1 MRTNQDRRL
10 QIADAA
16 ILILADAGAHG
27 LTHRAVDARAGVPL
41 GTTSNFFNSRR
52 ELLLATARRL
62 NDSHW
67 GYVRTLRD
75 QIDSPLDRA
84 RLAAI
89 LHRLVTAEDP
99 EVRIRHLARFE
110 LFLAGT
116 REPELRPILTDIRRA
131 AMQAAVILL
140 ESAGLPEPKRHVDL
154 LASILN
160 GLAFDHITVPRSD
173 EVEPVSM
180 TAVLDAIFGASS
192 G

>member
-67 GYVRTLRD
+67 EYVRTLRD

-154 LASILN
+154 LASVLN

-180 TAVLDAIFGASS
+180 TAVLDAIFGTSS